1 MLPLITGMNAIL
13 HCKLESL
20 SYCALELT
28 VVCARCIVANLVTV
42 RERYA
47 VLYTTLILHEI
58 SM

>member
-28 VVCARCIVANLVTV
+28 VECASYNLVTV